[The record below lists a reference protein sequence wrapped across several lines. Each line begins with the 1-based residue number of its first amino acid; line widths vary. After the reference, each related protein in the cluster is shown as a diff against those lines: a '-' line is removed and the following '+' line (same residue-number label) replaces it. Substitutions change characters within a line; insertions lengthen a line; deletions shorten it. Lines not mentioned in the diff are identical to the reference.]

1 MESGFLI
8 NHTFQRISAR
18 IGNFIMYTLGPFF
31 AETSS
36 QSCSF
41 VTFVLNS
48 SLEFLALKGHQKH

>member
-31 AETSS
+31 RGNEFTIMFVCYIRIEL
-36 QSCSF
+36 QSRILGS
-41 VTFVLNS
+41 
-48 SLEFLALKGHQKH
+48 